1 MKYQIMIT
9 IHSNNID
16 RTNVVFTRD
25 NKWQLGFPADN
36 TRKDTRVFFFEEHLY
51 TADSYEDFLQD
62 KGKKW
67 IIDSF
72 IVFNDDLKCFKCLY
86 LFFGLGYH
94 GVHYTTGNDELKRTQ
109 DDYWVLNQYFPIDPV
124 FEYVEDDIWVLRRL
138 DMPYSFAAY
147 FDYNKIHDEKNLYP
161 TRTDFRN
168 IEAINR
174 KVRAEYNS
182 IVRKEER

>member
-1 MKYQIMIT
+1 M
-9 IHSNNID
+9 
-16 RTNVVFTRD
+16 
-25 NKWQLGFPADN
+25 
-36 TRKDTRVFFFEEHLY
+36 
-51 TADSYEDFLQD
+51 
-62 KGKKW
+62 
-67 IIDSF
+67 
-72 IVFNDDLKCFKCLY
+72 FNDDLKCFKCLH

-109 DDYWVLNQYFPIDPV
+109 DDYWLLNQYFPIDPV

-182 IVRKEER
+182 IVHKEER